1 MAMSETPDPQSEMS
15 AVHRMIDLLGH
26 GQVELRGLVPWSSN
40 YTFWATV
47 RREGM
52 EALAIYKPRRG
63 ETPLWDFD
71 AGTLCRR
78 EVAAYML
85 SRELGW
91 PGIPPVVL
99 RNGPYG
105 LGSLQ
110 LYVEHDQEAHYFT
123 MRGQPEYEAAFR
135 RIALFDWVANNADRK
150 GGHLLQGSEGQ
161 VWAIDHG
168 LTFHTQYK
176 LRTVIWDYAGSPIEA
191 ECLNDLMALKE
202 TMADLDSPLCQGL
215 KRLLHHDEIAATQS
229 RLSRL
234 IRSGAYPKPLPSARN
249 VPYPLV

>member
-1 MAMSETPDPQSEMS
+1 MSDIHDSQSETASVDR
-15 AVHRMIDLLGH
+15 VIDLLGH
-26 GQVELRGLVPWSSN
+26 GEIELHGLVPWSSN
-40 YTFWATV
+40 YTFWAAV
-47 RREGM
+47 HDEGM
-52 EALAIYKPRRG
+52 QAIAVYKPRRG

-91 PGIPPVVL
+91 PAIPPVVL

-105 LGSLQ
+105 IGSVQ
-110 LYVEHDQEAHYFT
+110 LYVEHDPDAHYFT
-123 MRGQPEYEAAFR
+123 MRRQAEYDVAFQR
-135 RIALFDWVANNADRK
+135 VALFDFIANNADRK
-150 GGHLLQGSEGQ
+150 GGHLLKGDEGQ

-176 LRTVIWDYAGSPIEA
+176 LRTVIWDYAGHPIEPDS
-191 ECLNDLMALKE
+191 LKGLTALRE
-202 TMADLDSPLCQGL
+202 AIVDVNSALYQGL
-215 KRLLHHDEIAATQS
+215 NRLLDRDEVAAT
-229 RLSRL
+229 RNRVSRL
-234 IRSGAYPKPLPSARN
+234 IRSGVYPKLLPSARN

>member
-1 MAMSETPDPQSEMS
+1 MSEIHQPEAEATNVER
-15 AVHRMIDLLGH
+15 VIDLLAH
-26 GQVELRGLVPWSSN
+26 GEMELHGLVPWSSN
-40 YTFWATV
+40 YTFWAV
-47 RREGM
+47 LHDQEM
-52 EALAIYKPRRG
+52 QAVAIYKPRRG

-91 PGIPPVVL
+91 PAIPPVVL

-105 LGSLQ
+105 IGSVQ
-110 LYVEHDQEAHYFT
+110 LYVKHDEDEHFFT
-123 MRGQPEYEAAFR
+123 MREQPAYDPLFR
-135 RIALFDWVANNADRK
+135 RVALFDCVANNADRK
-150 GGHLLQGSEGQ
+150 GGHLLRGEQGQ

-168 LTFHTQYK
+168 LTFHAQYK
-176 LRTVIWDYAGSPIEA
+176 LRTVIWDYAGQPIEKD
-191 ECLNDLMALKE
+191 CLTGLTELCE
-202 TMADLDSPLCQGL
+202 TLGQDDSPLCQGL
-215 KRLLHHDEIAATQS
+215 SRLIGRDEITAARN

-234 IRSGAYPKPLPSARN
+234 IRSGVYPEPRPSSRN